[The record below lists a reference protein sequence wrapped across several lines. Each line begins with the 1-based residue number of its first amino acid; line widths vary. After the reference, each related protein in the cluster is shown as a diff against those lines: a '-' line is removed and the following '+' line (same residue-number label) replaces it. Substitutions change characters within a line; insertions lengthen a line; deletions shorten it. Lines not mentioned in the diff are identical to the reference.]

1 MGPLTAEAVSGVDR
15 YPSFKLKASSNF
27 KMGEENLEGRVSAL
41 EDKIFGDL
49 DKNEQYTKATDVILG
64 FNSRM
69 GNVLG
74 DYERAV
80 MIMKRLEEL
89 ESYLDPLYGQRAPPV
104 AGAAAHRTAGGRPAA
119 GSRLR
124 TGGGH
129 TRREF
134 AAAGGACGARGGREL
149 SARSRDHMEDWWADR
164 TGLGAVSREDADSL
178 RKDS

>member
-1 MGPLTAEAVSGVDR
+1 
-15 YPSFKLKASSNF
+15 
-27 KMGEENLEGRVSAL
+27 MGEENLEGRVSAL

-89 ESYLDPLYGQRAPPV
+89 ESYLDPLYGEQL
-104 AGAAAHRTAGGRPAA
+104 AATPAA
-119 GSRLR
+119 LVSELLATEGQLAQVSQQLDKVRQLAPLLDSEHIKGAGELRGRLEAVSER
-124 TGGGH
+124 HLSQAQRLT
-129 TRREF
+129 ELQ
-134 AAAGGACGARGGREL
+134 AAGQRLAHAYAQAVATLGVSLLQLEERVARVE
-149 SARSRDHMEDWWADR
+149 AAN
-164 TGLGAVSREDADSL
+164 
-178 RKDS
+178 